1 MSADNIARSV
11 GRSTLIVYDINT
23 PSGEAHENESLALLR
38 PLFRR
43 FNCRL
48 MFIKPGSAL
57 VVFDDHMSLK
67 DCLETLG
74 GGVRNKFRLRCPEE
88 GV

>member
-1 MSADNIARSV
+1 MSGDSIAQRV
-11 GRSTLIVYDINT
+11 GPCTLIVYDINT
-23 PSGEAHENESLALLR
+23 PSGEADENESLALLR

-48 MFIKPGSAL
+48 MFMTPGSAL
-57 VVFDDHMSLK
+57 VVFDDQISMK

-74 GGVRNKFRLRCPEE
+74 GGVRNKFRLRCPE
-88 GV
+88 